1 MSQFNVIKN
10 DTNPDQVY
18 YDVTVTNF
26 QSTTTQPP
34 IFYYNEQRTMPFVSV
49 PEDYY
54 LSILRFTV
62 DTGTLPVFIPSIQ
75 PNQGNR
81 NLTIYSVTLSY
92 FLASTGVTY
101 VAQEFLDWTPQD
113 LSAPIPVP
121 PNGSQT
127 GTQVN
132 DTGYYNCYSYTFF
145 LGIVGRAFEQAF
157 TSLSA
162 QVVTAGGVLPSAE
175 PPYID
180 WDTSSSSGTLFA
192 DALGYDVNPSAG
204 YTPILVYM
212 NAPLYSLFESFP
224 ARYLGYELT
233 PLNIQGRNFQLLP
246 FNKGSTNLQVITP
259 VNGDPVWTAI
269 CLYQECSTTS
279 AWTPIQSLVF
289 ISNTLPIN
297 PNQVSTPLIFNNG
310 AQLGLGGNNSAIA
323 NVITD
328 LVSDTGS
335 YRPNLVY
342 TPTAQYRYITLYG
355 NRPLFNIDLEIF
367 YRLRTGQLIPFRLQ
381 SGGTVTVKI
390 AFIKKDSC
398 GKSSSQNSK
407 M

>member
-34 IFYYNEQRTMPFVSV
+34 VFYYNEQRDMPFISV

-54 LSILRFTV
+54 MSILRFTV

-75 PNQGNR
+75 PNQGNI
-81 NLTIYSVTLSY
+81 NLTIYSVTLTY
-92 FLASTGVTY
+92 TYLGTTY

-113 LSAPIPVP
+113 LSAPIPIP
-121 PNGSQT
+121 PNQT
-127 GTQVN
+127 ATGVQVN

-145 LGIVGRAFEQAF
+145 LAIVGRAYEQAF
-157 TSLSA
+157 ANLSA
-162 QVVTAGGVLPSAE
+162 QVVTAGGALPSIE

-192 DALGYDVNPSAG
+192 DVLGYDTNPNAG
-204 YTPILVYM
+204 YTPILIYM
-212 NAPLYSLFESFP
+212 NAPLFSLFESFP

-233 PLNIQGRNFQLLP
+233 PLNVQGRNFQLLP
-246 FNKGSTNLQVITP
+246 FNKGATNLQIITP

-310 AQLGLGGNNSAIA
+310 SQISLGGNNSGIA
-323 NVITD
+323 NIITD

-342 TPTAQYRYITLYG
+342 LPSAQYRYITLFG

-367 YRLRTGQLIPFRLQ
+367 YRLRTGNLIPFRLQ
-381 SGGTVTVKI
+381 SGGTVTIKI

-398 GKSSSQNSK
+398 GKTQFPKSL
-407 M
+407 

>member
-10 DTNPDQVY
+10 DSNPDQIY

-26 QSTTTQPP
+26 QSTFTTPP
-34 IFYYNEQRTMPFVSV
+34 VFYYNEQRTMPFVSV

-81 NLTIYSVTLSY
+81 NLTMYSVTLTY
-92 FLASTGVTY
+92 TYLGITY
-101 VAQEFLDWTPQD
+101 VAQEFLDWSPQD
-113 LSAPIPVP
+113 LSAPLPSP
-121 PNGSQT
+121 PNVSPT

-145 LGIVGRAFEQAF
+145 LGIVGRAYEQAYNN
-157 TSLSA
+157 LNA
-162 QVVTAGGVLPSAE
+162 QVIAVGGTLPSDY

-180 WDTSSSSGTLFA
+180 WDTSSASGTLYA
-192 DALGYDVNPSAG
+192 DVQGYDVNPTAG

-212 NAPLYSLFESFP
+212 NAPLFSLFSSFP

-233 PLNIQGRNFQLLP
+233 PLNVQGRNFQLLP

-259 VNGDPVWTAI
+259 ANGDPVWTAI

-279 AWTPIQSLVF
+279 SWTPIQSIVF

-297 PNQVSTPLIFNNG
+297 ANQVSTPLIFNNNT
-310 AQLGLGGNNSAIA
+310 QLSLGGNNSAIA
-323 NVITD
+323 NIITD
-328 LVSDTGS
+328 LTSDTGS
-335 YRPNLVY
+335 YRPNIVY
-342 TPTAQYRYITLYG
+342 LPQAQYRYVTLYG

-381 SGGTVTVKI
+381 SGGTVTIKV
-390 AFIKKDSC
+390 AFIKKTSVN
-398 GKSSSQNSK
+398 K
-407 M
+407 

>member
-34 IFYYNEQRTMPFVSV
+34 VFYYNEQRDMPFVSV

-75 PNQGNR
+75 PNQGNV

-92 FLASTGVTY
+92 EYLSVTY
-101 VAQEFLDWTPQD
+101 VAQEFLTWVPQD
-113 LSAPIPVP
+113 LSAPIPLP
-121 PNGSQT
+121 PNQSLT

-132 DTGYYNCYSYTFF
+132 DTGYYNCYSYTYF
-145 LGIVGRAFEQAF
+145 LAVVGKAFEDAF
-157 TSLSA
+157 ASLSA
-162 QVVTAGGVLPSAE
+162 QVVAVGGALPSIE

-180 WDTSSSSGTLFA
+180 WDTSSSSGTLFS
-192 DALGYDVNPSAG
+192 DVLGYDTNPNSG
-204 YTPILVYM
+204 YTPIKIFM
-212 NAPLYSLFESFP
+212 NAPLFSLFESFP
-224 ARYLGYELT
+224 ARYLGYELSV
-233 PLNIQGRNFQLLP
+233 LNIQGRNFQLLP
-246 FNKGSTNLQVITP
+246 FNKGATNLQLITP
-259 VNGDPVWTAI
+259 VNGDPPWTAI
-269 CLYQECSTTS
+269 NLYQECSTTS

-310 AQLGLGGNNSAIA
+310 AQISLGGNNSAIA
-323 NVITD
+323 NIITD

-342 TPTAQYRYITLYG
+342 LPSAQYRYVTLYG

-381 SGGTVTVKI
+381 SGGTVTLKI
-390 AFIKKDSC
+390 AFIKKDTC
-398 GKSSSQNSK
+398 GKTQFPKSI
-407 M
+407 

>member
-1 MSQFNVIKN
+1 MSQFNVVKN
-10 DTNPDQVY
+10 DSNPDQVY
-18 YDVTVTNF
+18 FDVTVTNF
-26 QSTTTQPP
+26 QSTTTNPP
-34 IFYYNEQRTMPFVSV
+34 VFYYNEQRTMPFVSV

-62 DTGTLPVFIPSIQ
+62 DTGTIPVFIPSIQ

-81 NLTIYSVTLSY
+81 NLTIYSVTLAY
-92 FLASTGVTY
+92 TYLGTTY
-101 VAQEFLDWTPQD
+101 VAQEFLDWVPQD
-113 LSAPIPVP
+113 LSAPAPVP
-121 PNGSQT
+121 PNQSQT
-127 GTQVN
+127 GTQIN
-132 DTGYYNCYSYTFF
+132 DTGYYNCYSYTYF
-145 LGIVGRAFEQAF
+145 LAIVGKAFEDAF
-157 TSLSA
+157 VNLKN
-162 QVVTAGGVLPSAE
+162 QVTVAGGGAVFPSDE

-180 WDTSSSSGTLFA
+180 WDTTSSSGTLFA
-192 DALGYDVNPSAG
+192 DVLGYDTNPNSG
-204 YTPILVYM
+204 YTPIGIFM
-212 NAPLYSLFESFP
+212 NAPLFSLFESFP

-233 PLNIQGRNFQLLP
+233 PLNVQGRNFQLLP
-246 FNKGSTNLQVITP
+246 FNKGATNLQIITP

-310 AQLGLGGNNSAIA
+310 AQLSLGGNNSAIS
-323 NVITD
+323 NIITD
-328 LVSDTGS
+328 LTSDTGS

-342 TPTAQYRYITLYG
+342 LPSAQYRYITLYG

-381 SGGTVTVKI
+381 SGGSVTIKI
-390 AFIKKDSC
+390 AFIKKDTC
-398 GKSSSQNSK
+398 GKTQFPKSI
-407 M
+407 

>member
-34 IFYYNEQRTMPFVSV
+34 VFYYNEQRDMPFITV

-75 PNQGNR
+75 PNQGNL

-92 FLASTGVTY
+92 TYLGVTY
-101 VAQEFLDWTPQD
+101 VAQEFLDWVPQD
-113 LSAPIPVP
+113 LSAPVPVP
-121 PNGSQT
+121 PSGSST

-132 DTGYYNCYSYTFF
+132 DTGYYNCYSYTYF
-145 LGIVGRAFEQAF
+145 LAIVGKAFEDAF
-157 TSLSA
+157 TNLLA
-162 QVVTAGGVLPSAE
+162 QVVAVGGTLPSAE

-180 WDTSSSSGTLFA
+180 WDTTSSSGTLFA
-192 DALGYDVNPSAG
+192 DVLGYDTNPNAG
-204 YTPILVYM
+204 YTPILCYM
-212 NAPLYSLFESFP
+212 NAPLFSLFESFP
-224 ARYLGYELT
+224 ARYLGYQLT

-246 FNKGSTNLQVITP
+246 FNKGATNLQLITP
-259 VNGDPVWTAI
+259 VNGDPAWTAI

-310 AQLGLGGNNSAIA
+310 SQISLGGNNSAIA
-323 NVITD
+323 NIITD

-390 AFIKKDSC
+390 AFIKKDTC
-398 GKSSSQNSK
+398 GKTQFPKSI
-407 M
+407 

>member
-34 IFYYNEQRTMPFVSV
+34 VFYYNEQRDMPFITV

-75 PNQGNR
+75 PNQGNL

-92 FLASTGVTY
+92 TYLGVTY
-101 VAQEFLDWTPQD
+101 VAQEFLDWVPQD
-113 LSAPIPVP
+113 LSAPVPVP
-121 PNGSQT
+121 PSGSST

-145 LGIVGRAFEQAF
+145 LAIVGKAFEDAF
-157 TSLSA
+157 TNLSA

-180 WDTSSSSGTLFA
+180 WDTTSSSGTLFA
-192 DALGYDVNPSAG
+192 DVLGYDTNPNAG
-204 YTPILVYM
+204 YTPILCYM
-212 NAPLYSLFESFP
+212 NAPLFSLFESFP
-224 ARYLGYELT
+224 ARYLGYQLT
-233 PLNIQGRNFQLLP
+233 PLNVQGRNFQLLP
-246 FNKGSTNLQVITP
+246 FNKGATNLQLITP
-259 VNGDPVWTAI
+259 VNGDPAWTAI

-310 AQLGLGGNNSAIA
+310 SQISLGGNNSAIA
-323 NVITD
+323 NIITD

-390 AFIKKDSC
+390 AFIKKDTC
-398 GKSSSQNSK
+398 GKTQFPKSI
-407 M
+407 

>member
-10 DTNPDQVY
+10 DSNPDQVY
-18 YDVTVTNF
+18 FDVTVTNF

-34 IFYYNEQRTMPFVSV
+34 VFYYNEQRTMPFVSV

-75 PNQGNR
+75 PNQGDR

-92 FLASTGVTY
+92 LYSGTTY
-101 VAQEFLDWTPQD
+101 VAQEFLDWVPQD
-113 LSAPIPVP
+113 LSAPQPVP
-121 PNGSQT
+121 PNQSPT
-127 GTQVN
+127 GTQIN
-132 DTGYYNCYSYTFF
+132 DTGYYNCYSYTYF
-145 LGIVGRAFEQAF
+145 LAIVGRAYELAF
-157 TSLSA
+157 ASLLS
-162 QVVTAGGVLPSAE
+162 QVTTAGGTLPSAE

-180 WDTSSSSGTLFA
+180 WDTTSSSGTLFA
-192 DALGYDVNPSAG
+192 DVAGYDQNPGSG
-204 YTPILVYM
+204 IVPINIYM
-212 NAPLYSLFESFP
+212 NAPLFSLFESFP
-224 ARYLGYELT
+224 SRYLGYELT

-259 VNGDPVWTAI
+259 ANGDPVWTAI
-269 CLYQECSTTS
+269 CLYQECSTTAS
-279 AWTPIQSLVF
+279 WTPIQSLVF

-297 PNQVSTPLIFNNG
+297 PNQVSTPLVYNNG
-310 AQLGLGGNNSAIA
+310 TQISLGGNNSAIS
-323 NVITD
+323 NIITD
-328 LVSDTGS
+328 LVSDTGA

-342 TPTAQYRYITLYG
+342 LPSAQYRYITLFG
-355 NRPLFNIDLEIF
+355 NRPLFNIDLEIY

-381 SGGTVTVKI
+381 SGGTVTIKI

-398 GKSSSQNSK
+398 GKGSSQFSK

>member
-34 IFYYNEQRTMPFVSV
+34 VFYYNEQRDMPFVSV

-54 LSILRFTV
+54 MSILRFTV

-75 PNQGNR
+75 PNQGNV
-81 NLTIYSVTLSY
+81 NQTIYSVTLSY
-92 FLASTGVTY
+92 TYLAVTY
-101 VAQEFLDWTPQD
+101 VAQEFLQWVPQD
-113 LSAPIPVP
+113 LSAPIPIP
-121 PNGSQT
+121 PNQTAT

-145 LGIVGRAFEQAF
+145 LAIVGKAFEDAF
-157 TSLSA
+157 NNLSA
-162 QVVTAGGVLPSAE
+162 QVVAVGGVLPSIE

-180 WDTSSSSGTLFA
+180 WDTTASSGTLFA
-192 DALGYDVNPSAG
+192 DVLGYDTNPNAG
-204 YTPILVYM
+204 YTPILCYM
-212 NAPLYSLFESFP
+212 NAPLFSLFESFP

-233 PLNIQGRNFQLLP
+233 PLNVQGRNFQLLP
-246 FNKGSTNLQVITP
+246 FNKGATNLQLITP

-310 AQLGLGGNNSAIA
+310 SQISLGGNNSGIA
-323 NVITD
+323 NIITD

-342 TPTAQYRYITLYG
+342 LPSAQYRYITLFG

-367 YRLRTGQLIPFRLQ
+367 YRLRTGNLIPFRLQ
-381 SGGTVTVKI
+381 SGGTVTIKI
-390 AFIKKDSC
+390 AFIKKDTC
-398 GKSSSQNSK
+398 GKTQFPKSI
-407 M
+407 

>member
-1 MSQFNVIKN
+1 MSQFNVVKN
-10 DTNPDQVY
+10 DSNPDQIY

-26 QSTTTQPP
+26 QSTTTNPP
-34 IFYYNEQRTMPFVSV
+34 VFYYNEQRTMPFVSV

-92 FLASTGVTY
+92 VYLGTTY
-101 VAQEFLDWTPQD
+101 VAQEFLNWVPQD
-113 LSAPIPVP
+113 LSAPQPVP
-121 PNGSQT
+121 PNQSLT

-132 DTGYYNCYSYTFF
+132 DTGYYNCYSYTYF
-145 LGIVGRAFEQAF
+145 LAIVGKAYEDAFA
-157 TSLSA
+157 SLLA
-162 QVVTAGGVLPSAE
+162 QVTTAGGTLPSAE

-180 WDTSSSSGTLFA
+180 WDTTSSSGTLFA
-192 DALGYDVNPSAG
+192 DADGYDTNPNSG
-204 YTPILVYM
+204 YTPILIYM
-212 NAPLYSLFESFP
+212 NAPLFSLFESFP

-233 PLNIQGRNFQLLP
+233 PLNVQGRNFQLLP

-269 CLYQECSTTS
+269 CLYQECSTTAS
-279 AWTPIQSLVF
+279 WTPIQSLVF

-310 AQLGLGGNNSAIA
+310 AQLSLGGNNSAIS
-323 NVITD
+323 NIITD
-328 LVSDTGS
+328 LVSDTGA

-342 TPTAQYRYITLYG
+342 LPSAQYRYITMFG
-355 NRPLFNIDLEIF
+355 NRPLFNIDLEIY

-381 SGGTVTVKI
+381 SGGTVTIKI
-390 AFIKKDSC
+390 AFIKKDTC
-398 GKSSSQNSK
+398 GKTQFPKSL
-407 M
+407 